1 MWSKGQ
7 VTQHERPLLVHAQ
20 HTSRNAQGEA
30 VISLSQTDSRSA
42 QAQQQQQ
49 PPTCIGLTIWR
60 CKPGA
65 APQRVWSSGAVAGCV
80 SATLHSVAAAVV
92 LAVVVTWHDTQ
103 VRARG
108 GNSWVAPALVGE
120 AKCSEGREV
129 SVTVSPCK
137 CQ

>member
-1 MWSKGQ
+1 
-7 VTQHERPLLVHAQ
+7 
-20 HTSRNAQGEA
+20 
-30 VISLSQTDSRSA
+30 VIALSQTDSRSA
-42 QAQQQQQ
+42 QTQERQP

-65 APQRVWSSGAVAGCV
+65 APQRVWSSGAVTGCV
-80 SATLHSVAAAVV
+80 STPLHSVTAA
-92 LAVVVTWHDTQ
+92 LQCSGLWSRDTQ

-129 SVTVSPCK
+129 SVTVSLCT